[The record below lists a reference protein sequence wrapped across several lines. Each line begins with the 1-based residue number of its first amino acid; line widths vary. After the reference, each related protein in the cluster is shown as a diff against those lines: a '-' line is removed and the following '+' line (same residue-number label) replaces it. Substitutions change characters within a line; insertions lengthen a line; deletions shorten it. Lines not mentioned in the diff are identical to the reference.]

1 MILDDLSRY
10 MAGDLSGEEKR
21 VLAHAGTRIL
31 WRCALVIFIAFAMGW
46 FGFMGVP
53 GFARADQV
61 DQKIAKQVA
70 PLTSQVSNLTQ
81 AVKIATDAQT
91 EQTLALL
98 RVAITDGLVKK
109 CHAAKDETKSI
120 YRQQV
125 AEAQAR
131 YYRLT
136 GNYYPEHSCADL

>member
-1 MILDDLSRY
+1 MILVYSAT
-10 MAGDLSGEEKR
+10 AGFKLPITQTLVNIPKDAAAQ
-21 VLAHAGTRIL
+21 LAVDIVKHFAG
-31 WRCALVIFIAFAMGW
+31 
-46 FGFMGVP
+46 
-53 GFARADQV
+53 
-61 DQKIAKQVA
+61 
-70 PLTSQVSNLTQ
+70 
-81 AVKIATDAQT
+81 VKSATDAQT

-109 CHAAKDETKSI
+109 CHAVKDETKSI

-136 GNYYPEHSCADL
+136 GAYYPEHSCADL